1 LLKLREELRLRVFVN
16 RVLRGI
22 FGPKKEEVT
31 EEWRMIHIEEINE
44 LNIQR
49 NIFRVSNK
57 EE

>member
-1 LLKLREELRLRVFVN
+1 MN

-22 FGPKKEEVT
+22 FGLKKEEVT
-31 EEWRMIHIEEINE
+31 GEWRMIHIEEINE